1 MDLSFTG
8 KKNIRNNFGK
18 LKESLSIPNL
28 IEVQKNSYKQ
38 LTEFNPAAEPHLVK
52 GFDRVFKSIFPIEDI
67 NDKATLE
74 YVSYR
79 FDKPKFDVEECIS
92 RGLTYSAALKC
103 TLRLVVYEI
112 DAINNTKEILSA
124 KEQEVYMGEIPM
136 MTNSGTFIING
147 VQRVVVNQ
155 MHRSPGVFFD
165 HDKGKS
171 HASGK
176 LLFNCRVIP
185 NRGSWLDFEFDVK
198 DLLYFRIDR
207 KKKILV
213 STLLLAL
220 GYNKNDIVNEFYEK
234 ENYSYDEKNKK
245 WKTKF
250 DPENYKSKNFSEEVI
265 DAKNNKIV
273 IKAGEKINFLN
284 AKKLQNDGLKDIY
297 ISKDSLVGKFLH
309 KRILIEG
316 IEDKFEIG
324 TELNDTI
331 LDKFIENNI
340 LNIEIS
346 KTNPINKGPYLLV
359 TLLNDKNETKNEAIN
374 DIYKVLRP
382 GEPPTIEIA
391 SQIFNNLFFSSDRY
405 DLSDVGRV
413 KMNSRL
419 NLDCSDKITIL
430 RNEDIIKIIKKMLE
444 LRDGKDDIDDIDHL
458 GNRRIRSVGELVE
471 NQARMGVY
479 RMERAIK
486 EKMTT
491 VDIESAMPQDLINA
505 KPLTVSLKDFFAT
518 SQLSQFMDQ
527 TNPLSEIT
535 HKRRVSALGP
545 GGLTRERAG
554 FEVRDVHP
562 THYGRICPIETPE
575 GPNIGLIN
583 SLSTYSKINKY
594 GFIESPY
601 KKVEN
606 GKVIET
612 IEYLSAMEETK
623 YTIAQAN
630 SKLDKNGKFNE
641 DLVSCRQNLNFIL
654 AKPENVDYIDVS
666 PKQLVSVA
674 ASLIPFLEN
683 DDANRAL
690 MGSNMMRQAVPLMKP
705 EAPLVG
711 TGIESDV
718 ALDSGVTIVAKRDG
732 IVDKIDG
739 KRIVIKASE
748 EKDFSKSGV
757 DIYNLQKFKRSN
769 QNTCINQKPLV
780 RVGDKVKTGDIIADG
795 PSTKVGELALGKN
808 VTVAFMPWQ
817 GYNFEDSILISERC
831 VTDDVFTSIHIEEY
845 EVMARDTKLG
855 EEDITRDIPNVN
867 EESLKNLDE
876 SGIVYIGAE
885 VKPGDIL
892 VGKVTPKGDS
902 ASGPEEKLLRSIF
915 GEKAIDVT
923 DTSLRMPSGSG
934 GTVVDVR
941 VFNRHGIEKDER
953 SIIIERSEIDSVQ
966 QDKLVEEEILQRSI
980 KQSSFSILS
989 GLKIQKKIK
998 NFEEGEVITEK
1009 KIQEISINE
1018 LFKISISEKNAT
1030 EAMDKLKE
1038 QYNSANLDIQNRFED
1053 KVLKIQ
1059 QGDDLLPSVM
1069 KMVKVFVAMKRTLRP
1084 GDKMS
1089 GRHGNKGV
1097 VSKIVPVEDM
1107 PYMESGQPVDIV
1119 LNPLGVPSRMN
1130 VGQILETHIGWACS
1144 ELGNKIK
1151 SLINK
1156 INKKVEK
1163 NDEIKKILSTVYG
1176 QEFYSRK
1183 ISKLSDIEFTDYI
1196 ENMKNGIPIATPVF
1210 DGAKEADV
1218 TNMLKTADLPASG
1231 QTYLWDGRTGEKFDR
1246 AVTVGTIYMLKLHH
1260 LVQDKIHAR
1269 STGPYSLVTQQP
1281 LGGKAQNGGQR
1292 FGEMEVWALEAY
1304 GASYTLQEILTV
1316 KSDDV
1321 AGRVKVY
1328 ETIVKGEENF
1338 ESGIP
1343 ESFNVLVKEIKSLA
1357 LNVELN

>member
-1 MDLSFTG
+1 MQLSFTE
-8 KKNIRNNFGK
+8 KKNIRKNFGK

-38 LTEFNPAAEPHLVK
+38 LTEYTSATDENLIK
-52 GFDRVFKSIFPIEDI
+52 GFNRVFKSIFPIEDI
-67 NDKATLE
+67 NEKATLE

-79 FDKPKFDVEECIS
+79 LEKPKFDTEECIQRS
-92 RGLTYSAALKC
+92 LTYSSALKC
-103 TLRLVVYEI
+103 ILRLVVYEI
-112 DAINNTKEILSA
+112 DQENNTKEILSA
-124 KEQEVYMGEIPM
+124 KEQEVYMGEVPM
-136 MTNSGTFIING
+136 MTNSGTFITNG

-213 STLLLAL
+213 STLLIAL
-220 GYNKNDIVNEFYEK
+220 GYSKKDIVEEYYEK
-234 ENYSYDEKNKK
+234 ESFSYDEKSKK

-250 DPENYKSKNFSEEVI
+250 NPENYKAKNFFEEVV
-265 DAKNNKIV
+265 DAKSNKIV
-273 IKAGEKINFLN
+273 IKTGEKINYLS
-284 AKKLQNDGLKDIY
+284 AKKLFNEGLKEIY
-297 ISKDSLVGKFLH
+297 VSNESLYGKFLH
-309 KRILIEG
+309 NDIKLGE
-316 IEDKFEIG
+316 EVYKIG
-324 TELNDTI
+324 TELNETLLLKI
-331 LDKFIENNI
+331 IESKVYNI
-340 LNIEIS
+340 LIS
-346 KTNPINKGPYLLV
+346 TTNSINKGPYLLQ
-359 TLLNDKNETKNEAIN
+359 TILNDKNETKNEAISE
-374 DIYKVLRP
+374 IYKVLRP
-382 GEPPTIEIA
+382 GEPPTIDIA
-391 SQIFNNLFFSSDRY
+391 NQIFQNLFFSSDRY

-419 NLDCSDKITIL
+419 NLECSDKITIL
-430 RNEDIIKIIKKMLE
+430 RNDDILEIIKKMLE
-444 LRDGKDDIDDIDHL
+444 LRDGKDEVDDIDHL
-458 GNRRIRSVGELVE
+458 GNRRVRSVGELVE
-471 NQARMGVY
+471 NQARIGVY

-491 VDIESAMPQDLINA
+491 LDIESAMPQDLINA
-505 KPLTVSLKDFFAT
+505 KPLTISLKDFFAT

-601 KKVEN
+601 KKVKN
-606 GKVIET
+606 GTVEDK
-612 IEYLSAMEETK
+612 IEYLSAMQETK
-623 YTIAQAN
+623 FTIAQAN
-630 SKLDKNGKFNE
+630 SKIDDKGKILE
-641 DLVSCRQNLNFIL
+641 ELVSCRQNLNFIL
-654 AKPENVDYIDVS
+654 SKPENIDYIDVS

-690 MGSNMMRQAVPLMKP
+690 MGSNMMRQAVPLLKP
-705 EAPLVG
+705 ESPLVG

-718 ALDSGVTIVAKRDG
+718 ALDSGVTIVAKRNG
-732 IVDKIDG
+732 VVDKIDG
-739 KRIVIKASE
+739 KRIVIKATDE
-748 EKDFSKSGV
+748 TDLKKSSV

-780 RVGDKVKTGDIIADG
+780 RVGDIVKTGDIIADG
-795 PSTKVGELALGKN
+795 PSTKLGELALGKN
-808 VTVAFMPWQ
+808 VSVAFMPWQ

-876 SGIVYIGAE
+876 SGVVYIGAE

-923 DTSLRMPSGSG
+923 DTSLKMPTGSG
-934 GTVVDVR
+934 GIVVDVR

-953 SIIIERSEIDSVQ
+953 SITIERAEIDSVQ
-966 QDKLVEEEILQRSI
+966 QDKIVEEEILERSI
-980 KQSSFSILS
+980 KQRINQIFN
-989 GLKIQKKIK
+989 GLIINKKNKNLNVGEKINFNKIK
-998 NFEEGEVITEK
+998 DLNISEVFKLSVNDEK
-1009 KIQEISINE
+1009 KNE
-1018 LFKISISEKNAT
+1018 SLFELKN
-1030 EAMDKLKE
+1030 
-1038 QYNSANLDIQNRFED
+1038 QYNKAKQDIKERFED
-1053 KVLKIQ
+1053 KVLKIRE
-1059 QGDDLLPSVM
+1059 GDELLPSVM
-1069 KMVKVFVAMKRTLRP
+1069 KMVKVFIAIKRRLRP

-1097 VSKIVPVEDM
+1097 VSKIVPIEDM
-1107 PYMESGQPVDIV
+1107 PYRENGNPVDIV

-1130 VGQILETHIGWACS
+1130 VGQILETHLGWACT
-1144 ELGNKIK
+1144 ELGDTIK
-1151 SLINK
+1151 RLINL
-1156 INKKVEK
+1156 NQKKFEK
-1163 NDEIKKILSTVYG
+1163 NEKISNFLKSIYG
-1176 QEFYSRK
+1176 QEIFKDSLDK
-1183 ISKLSDIEFTDYI
+1183 FNKTEFKDLC
-1196 ENMKNGIPIATPVF
+1196 ENLQNGVPIATPVF
-1210 DGAKEADV
+1210 DGAKEQDV
-1218 TNMLKTADLPASG
+1218 TNMLELANLPKSG
-1231 QTYLWDGRTGEKFDR
+1231 QTYLWDGRTGYKFDR
-1246 AVTVGTIYMLKLHH
+1246 TVTVGTIYMLKLHH
-1260 LVQDKIHAR
+1260 LVEDKIHAR

-1281 LGGKAQNGGQR
+1281 LGGKAQLGGQR

-1343 ESFNVLVKEIKSLA
+1343 ESFNVLIKEIKALA